1 MGLCAFVKSKILS
14 GCAYCLDDI
23 NQPEDEV
30 LYGTAGYLQP
40 LLLIKKAMIA
50 SAQPVIAIEP
60 DAEPTWTDFKSRIDS
75 IIQRV
80 TIKLATQTTV
90 TQEING

>member
-1 MGLCAFVKSKILS
+1 MGICALIKSKILS

-40 LLLIKKAMIA
+40 LLLIKKAMLD
-50 SAQPVIAIEP
+50 SVQPVIANVPE
-60 DAEPTWTDFKSRIDS
+60 AEATWTDFKRNIDL
-75 IIQRV
+75 IIKKV